1 VAAVSASKMPITIS
15 GIPPMPFMLFDK
27 VDGFHKERRE
37 LFYTET
43 IRRGL
48 FIQPFH
54 HWYISAR
61 HTQADLEKA
70 IRAITEALAVVA
82 EKYPVK

>member
-1 VAAVSASKMPITIS
+1 MP
-15 GIPPMPFMLFDK
+15 
-27 VDGFHKERRE
+27 E
-37 LFYTET
+37 LPEVET

-61 HTQADLEKA
+61 HTQADLDKA
-70 IRAITEALAVVA
+70 IRVITEALAVVA

>member
-1 VAAVSASKMPITIS
+1 MDVIDKTGTAQAALATKQPKYR
-15 GIPPMPFMLFDK
+15 F
-27 VDGFHKERRE
+27 
-37 LFYTET
+37 
-43 IRRGL
+43 L

-70 IRAITEALAVVA
+70 IRVIAEALAVVA